1 MTEGDTTARPDK
13 RRRQGA
19 WSLAMARQF
28 EAALGGDC
36 PVGRAGL
43 IPGAF
48 TFKAVRR
55 GHPGAAI
62 GMVVALADVS

>member
-28 EAALGGDC
+28 EAALGGES
-36 PVGRAGL
+36 PVVLARAAGYCQAHSRSKQC
-43 IPGAF
+43 G
-48 TFKAVRR
+48 
-55 GHPGAAI
+55 
-62 GMVVALADVS
+62 VVCQVPP